1 MSPLDPNELTR
12 LLAESPLFSGLDTA
26 AAQLLVETAERDR
39 YAAGEYVFRQ
49 GDDGDLA
56 FLIVA
61 GRFAA
66 IDDRAGD
73 KLRRTLH
80 PGDLFGEY
88 ALFLGGTRT
97 LSVKCEEDGI
107 VLAFTRDRFHAFLA
121 KTPTAAIRILE
132 TTVKRLHQAEEA
144 LRSLEA
150 SEASMLDF
158 KDRTL

>member
-12 LLAESPLFSGLDTA
+12 LLAESPLFSGLDTD

-66 IDDRAGD
+66 IDDRAEGTV
-73 KLRRTLH
+73 RRQMH

-97 LSVKCEEDGI
+97 LSVKCEDDGI
-107 VLAFTRDRFHAFLA
+107 VLAFPRDRFHAFLE

-132 TTVKRLHQAEEA
+132 TTVKRLDEAEKA
-144 LRSLEA
+144 LASLDPVEA
-150 SEASMLDF
+150 STLRF
-158 KDRTL
+158 KDL